1 MLQLVFIGS
10 YFETDKYAGSG
21 SVSKAK
27 RYQIIKSNDTISHIC
42 VTTHT
47 AIVHFLYN
55 FITISGYLAGKREWV
70 HFGPNPWDW
79 DRNEI
84 CGQIFSGSRT
94 EHTCSVRLVDFEV
107 EVIEEK

>member
-1 MLQLVFIGS
+1 M
-10 YFETDKYAGSG
+10 
-21 SVSKAK
+21 
-27 RYQIIKSNDTISHIC
+27 
-42 VTTHT
+42 
-47 AIVHFLYN
+47 YN

-94 EHTCSVRLVDFEV
+94 EHTCSVRLVDSHPPSRLPRHEMILLGCESQGQVFGIQLEF
-107 EVIEEK
+107 

>member
-1 MLQLVFIGS
+1 MDSHSRSEDRIDGFPQQVG
-10 YFETDKYAGSG
+10 G
-21 SVSKAK
+21 
-27 RYQIIKSNDTISHIC
+27 QICKKWIPT
-42 VTTHT
+42 VAPRTE
-47 AIVHFLYN
+47 LYN

-84 CGQIFSGSRT
+84 CGHIFSGSRT

-107 EVIEEK
+107 EGIEEK

>member
-1 MLQLVFIGS
+1 MELYGNEIAIFS
-10 YFETDKYAGSG
+10 YQGGEKM
-21 SVSKAK
+21 
-27 RYQIIKSNDTISHIC
+27 
-42 VTTHT
+42 
-47 AIVHFLYN
+47 YN

-107 EVIEEK
+107 EGIEEK

>member
-1 MLQLVFIGS
+1 MDLIPDICDALKQGGMLQINQHDDDLCCFAN
-10 YFETDKYAGSG
+10 K
-21 SVSKAK
+21 
-27 RYQIIKSNDTISHIC
+27 H
-42 VTTHT
+42 
-47 AIVHFLYN
+47 LYN

-70 HFGPNPWDW
+70 HFGPNPWVW

-107 EVIEEK
+107 EGIEEK

>member
-1 MLQLVFIGS
+1 MTPWMCLGFN
-10 YFETDKYAGSG
+10 
-21 SVSKAK
+21 
-27 RYQIIKSNDTISHIC
+27 IKDQNNDTLRELTKKLSL
-42 VTTHT
+42 
-47 AIVHFLYN
+47 LYN

-107 EVIEEK
+107 EGIEEK